1 MCIRMG
7 FRFYNTSN
15 PFFLPK
21 IYNHTSSYCC
31 HNYQTSSYTSCLISS
46 LKSSKNPQ
54 KPYFVL
60 MILEAAALRKAG
72 KNRVKAYCLISP
84 HSTIK
89 QKRKHIY
96 VHSKIMIVDDRW
108 ITIGSANTD
117 RDGFKDSTEFNLGMT
132 STTLAKQLRAKL
144 LHEHLKEYI
153 SSSNNNINMY
163 DFDKGFEAW
172 EKVANDNGKRVQ
184 KGESI
189 EGHIYY
195 YNFEEMNFPPHY
207 DGAKGGN

>member
-1 MCIRMG
+1 M
-7 FRFYNTSN
+7 T
-15 PFFLPK
+15 
-21 IYNHTSSYCC
+21 
-31 HNYQTSSYTSCLISS
+31 
-46 LKSSKNPQ
+46 
-54 KPYFVL
+54 
-60 MILEAAALRKAG
+60 LEAAALRKAG
-72 KNRVKAYCLISP
+72 KNRVKTYCLISP

-89 QKRKHIY
+89 QKRKQIY

-144 LHEHLKEYI
+144 LCEHLKEYI
-153 SSSNNNINMY
+153 SSSNNNINVY
-163 DFDKGFEAW
+163 DFDKGFKAW

-184 KGESI
+184 KGEFI